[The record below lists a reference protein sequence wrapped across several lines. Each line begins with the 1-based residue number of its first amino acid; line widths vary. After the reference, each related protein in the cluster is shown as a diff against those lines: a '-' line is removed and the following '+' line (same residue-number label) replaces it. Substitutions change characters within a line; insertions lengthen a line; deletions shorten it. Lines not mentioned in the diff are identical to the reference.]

1 MRYAYVFIINNPAL
15 SYVNN
20 KCSYSH
26 KKRSDIAWKLLP
38 AKGVVFLGRKGTAIF
53 VVSKRLPLP
62 TNHLPRF
69 LNNPF
74 GIANE
79 AGLSSVFCVT
89 HLSHGFSG

>member
-1 MRYAYVFIINNPAL
+1 MTQKTEKHYTEERLPKVPFFSATNVRVF
-15 SYVNN
+15 
-20 KCSYSH
+20 
-26 KKRSDIAWKLLP
+26 
-38 AKGVVFLGRKGTAIF
+38 FLA
-53 VVSKRLPLP
+53 SKRLSLP

-79 AGLSSVFCVT
+79 AELSSVFCVT